1 MLEIIKKNT
10 LTCLW
15 VMSGKEWKD
24 ASAFPILHATR
35 GIKNV
40 NRARPVAASEGV
52 FATIYW

>member
-24 ASAFPILHATR
+24 ASAFPVLHTTR

-40 NRARPVAASEGV
+40 NRARPVVASEGV